1 MESLYIPINIYQKKY
16 FILLAFFDLNQSNS
30 LNIVNAI
37 NLKCFLLN
45 QVNIFNHQIFFW
57 FKLRQM
63 I

>member
-1 MESLYIPINIYQKKY
+1 MVSLYIPINIYQKKY

-57 FKLRQM
+57 FKLR
-63 I
+63 